1 MRTVMNLP
9 TPDEVGIIAGEGDP
23 VLRNLQITQCYYEL
37 SAAFLERT
45 GPLANWCTFAT
56 WASRQAGQTIRKED
70 LKRTLEAEL
79 SARLR
84 NDSALALLTSL
95 LKEMGAH
102 IKTEELEHLLWKKI
116 ITQSIERSSE
126 AVARGNQK
134 VFEEIGYEFARFE
147 GTCLNDLIYTP
158 ESIERFCQNLRTG
171 LPPEGQ
177 RYLQQAFTHY
187 YESFFETDLR
197 KKAELQ
203 LLANLEIGFHEQTR
217 LQPEIQASLESVLL
231 LDTERV
237 KQRIREILF
246 PAGSLI
252 SYLRM
257 LVQKMLGRKAA
268 FEQTLDDVMQR
279 VVGQIRLLITSHL
292 LTLTVPPNVRLRLGQ
307 DLTSLF
313 PENLRSLSNERLRIL
328 LAQIDPTLDSVRESG
343 ALDWANLPER
353 LQFIADFFR
362 CYQESVEL
370 LEAPFTVLQVQT
382 LKQGRVPQGR
392 L

>member
-1 MRTVMNLP
+1 MHLP
-9 TPDEVGIIAGEGDP
+9 TLDEVETIASENDP
-23 VLRNLQITQCYYEL
+23 VLRNLQITQCYHEL

-84 NDSALALLTSL
+84 NDSTLVLLTSL
-95 LKEMGAH
+95 LKEMGTH

-147 GTCLNDLIYTP
+147 GTCLNDLIYKP
-158 ESIERFCQNLRTG
+158 ESIETFCQKLRIG

-177 RYLQQAFTHY
+177 QYLQQAFTHY
-187 YESFFETDLR
+187 YESFFETDFQ

-231 LDTERV
+231 LDTEGV
-237 KQRIREILF
+237 KQRIQEILF
-246 PAGSLI
+246 PAGSLT
-252 SYLRM
+252 SYFRM

-268 FEQTLDDVMQR
+268 VEQTLDDVMQR
-279 VVGQIRLLITSHL
+279 VVGEIRLLITSHL
-292 LTLTVPPNVRLRLGQ
+292 LTLMVPPNVRLRLGQ

-353 LQFIADFFR
+353 LHFIADFFR

-370 LEAPFTVLQVQT
+370 LEAPFTALEVQT

>member
-1 MRTVMNLP
+1 MHLP
-9 TPDEVGIIAGEGDP
+9 TLDEVETIASENDP

-84 NDSALALLTSL
+84 NDSALVVLTSL
-95 LKEMGAH
+95 LKEMGTH

-158 ESIERFCQNLRTG
+158 ESIETFCQKLRIG
-171 LPPEGQ
+171 FPPEGQ
-177 RYLQQAFTHY
+177 QYLQQAFTHY
-187 YESFFETDLR
+187 YESFFETDFQ

-231 LDTERV
+231 LDTEGV
-237 KQRIREILF
+237 KQRIQEILF
-246 PAGSLI
+246 PAGSLT
-252 SYLRM
+252 SYFRM
-257 LVQKMLGRKAA
+257 LVQKMLGRRAA
-268 FEQTLDDVMQR
+268 VEQTLDDVMQR
-279 VVGQIRLLITSHL
+279 VVGEIRLLITSHL
-292 LTLTVPPNVRLRLGQ
+292 LTLMVPPNVRLRLGQ

-353 LQFIADFFR
+353 LHFIADFFR

-370 LEAPFTVLQVQT
+370 LEAPFTALEVQT